1 MAQLRRKPEHLHI
14 YLDAIFD
21 FDPQISNEYHDMQV
35 ELYAEFD
42 YSRLMHFLRASSYYS
57 LEKAL
62 AICEKRNLVMEMV
75 FILGRIG
82 DNHRALMLIIER
94 LGDVYQAIE
103 FAKDQQDESLWEDL
117 INYSKDK
124 PGICI
129 VLTVDFIKGL
139 LENAGS
145 HIDPVKLVQCIT
157 EGLEIPGLKAALLKI
172 LSDLSLQVYLI
183 INRQTTLREGC
194 QKILAQ
200 DTILLTGDLMHQQ
213 KRGIKMQGFYFYS

>member
-1 MAQLRRKPEHLHI
+1 LEYLHI

-21 FDPQISNEYHDMQV
+21 VDPQISHEHHNLQV

-42 YSRLMHFLRASSYYS
+42 YQRLMHFLRTSSYYS

-94 LGDVYQAIE
+94 LNDVYQAIE
-103 FAKDQQDESLWEDL
+103 FAKEQQDDSLWEDL

-124 PGICI
+124 PGN
-129 VLTVDFIKGL
+129 FS
-139 LENAGS
+139 N
-145 HIDPVKLVQCIT
+145 
-157 EGLEIPGLKAALLKI
+157 
-172 LSDLSLQVYLI
+172 
-183 INRQTTLREGC
+183 
-194 QKILAQ
+194 
-200 DTILLTGDLMHQQ
+200 
-213 KRGIKMQGFYFYS
+213 